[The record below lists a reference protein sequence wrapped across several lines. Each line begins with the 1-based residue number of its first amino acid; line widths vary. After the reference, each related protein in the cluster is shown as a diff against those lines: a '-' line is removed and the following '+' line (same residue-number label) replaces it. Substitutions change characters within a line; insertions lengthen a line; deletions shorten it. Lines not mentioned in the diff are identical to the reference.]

1 MYDLQLIEERIMT
14 IAKSKG
20 LSKNKLLI
28 NAKLHK
34 GVFDNMK
41 KGQVPSIDK
50 IHTIAD
56 YLECSVDYLLG
67 RTDEQTITHSTS
79 NINSNFVQGNGSVS
93 VTGSILGSGS
103 ISTTIPTKQ
112 SEEQSTELSSE
123 EIEILDIYRS
133 LNVRNKNKFLN
144 FILDIEKEN

>member
-67 RTDEQTITHSTS
+67 RTDEQTITHSTN
-79 NINSNFVQGNGSVS
+79 NINSNFVQKNGSITFGSVS
-93 VTGSILGSGS
+93 VASNSDKNS
-103 ISTTIPTKQ
+103 NNIS
-112 SEEQSTELSSE
+112 LSNE

-133 LNVRNKNKFLN
+133 LNVRNKNKFLS